1 MRNPL
6 DSRLKEDVR
15 EGRSSIEQEES
26 LIFAPSLTYAVSKL
40 GEGGGGGVA
49 KMSAWCFNGWM
60 RGMQRTDGGLRSNTD
75 VDASDLCP
83 SW

>member
-1 MRNPL
+1 VRNPL

-26 LIFAPSLTYAVSKL
+26 LIFAPSLTCAVSKL
-40 GEGGGGGVA
+40 GGGVA
-49 KMSAWCFNGWM
+49 QMSTWCFNEWM